1 MKIALAQMQMSKNWD
16 ENVDKSLSLL
26 RQAGQQKV
34 DLIVYPE
41 VQMSPFFAQY
51 RHMDPNTIDI
61 ENPIFTQFREL
72 CKQY

>member
-41 VQMSPFFAQY
+41 VQMSPFLLNIVIWIQ
-51 RHMDPNTIDI
+51 
-61 ENPIFTQFREL
+61 TQSI
-72 CKQY
+72 

>member
-34 DLIVYPE
+34 DLIGYPE
-41 VQMSPFFAQY
+41 VQMSPFCSISSYGSKRNRY
-51 RHMDPNTIDI
+51 RESDI
-61 ENPIFTQFREL
+61 YPIS
-72 CKQY
+72 